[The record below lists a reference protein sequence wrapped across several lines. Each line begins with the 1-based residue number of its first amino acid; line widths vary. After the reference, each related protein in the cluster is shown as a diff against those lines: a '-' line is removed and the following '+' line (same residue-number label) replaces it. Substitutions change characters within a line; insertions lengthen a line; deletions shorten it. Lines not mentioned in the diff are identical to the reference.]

1 MGQKSVFMDVEGIAP
16 GQNFAQ
22 AIDLAIESRPTV
34 LVIIGPRWHQILLDR
49 AAQKQEDYVSH
60 EIESAIAKKATM
72 IPVLV
77 GGATAAQLEGLPPGL
92 ADLPFHQA
100 IELRDASFKDDCSRL
115 AKSLGVSPAAGWR
128 TKLLIFAIVAAIVAI
143 LSSVVLKNSVAAWR
157 MRKQRESAVAGLLA
171 TAQTQTK
178 LSEYEAA
185 YRTCAQAVQMA
196 PADRS
201 ALDHEVDAA
210 MLWLENYSVL
220 TREGQNAQDVAA
232 PQLAELMTVLDAGL
246 ARASGNAARSADIL
260 AHIGWAHW
268 LNRHI
273 AEKEFGPA
281 AEQAFRQA
289 LAMQPTNVYA
299 NSMLGNWLLQNG
311 GSLTEA
317 VAHFSSAL
325 ATGQQRPLVRKLQLG
340 GMIYNDA
347 AGVPREAVR
356 ALNDMRKND
365 EPLDEAY
372 KRRFLSFDFRIG
384 SDDAQLKATLAAV
397 PPDEAW
403 QTYLWLD
410 DAPDRDADGELRQL
424 RLDFIQATLLEIQGK
439 RNEAKTAFT
448 ALQQK
453 MKARDITGSFAN
465 SVARALTH

>member
-1 MGQKSVFMDVEGIAP
+1 MGPKRVFMDVEGIAP

-22 AIDLAIESRPTV
+22 AIDLAIESGLTMLAIV
-34 LVIIGPRWHQILLDR
+34 GPRWRQVLLDR
-49 AAQKQEDYVSH
+49 AAQNQEDYVSH
-60 EIESAIAKKATM
+60 EIESALAHKATV

-77 GGATAAQLEGLPPGL
+77 GGATTAQLAGLPPGL
-92 ADLPFHQA
+92 AGLPFHQA
-100 IELRDASFKDDCSRL
+100 VELRDATFKDDCYRL
-115 AKSLGVSPAAGWR
+115 AKSLGVSPVAQWR
-128 TKLLIFAIVAAIVAI
+128 TKLLIFAAVAALAAI
-143 LSSVVLKNSVAAWR
+143 LSSVVLKNGVAAWR
-157 MRKQRESAVAGLLA
+157 VRKQRESAVAGLLA

-185 YRTCAQAVQMA
+185 YRTCTQAVQVA
-196 PADRS
+196 PASRS
-201 ALDHEVDAA
+201 ALDQQVDAA

-220 TREGQNAQDVAA
+220 TREGQSVQDIAA

-246 ARASGNAARSADIL
+246 ARASGNVARSADIL

-289 LAMQPTNVYA
+289 LAMQATNVYA
-299 NSMLGNWLLQNG
+299 NSMLGNWLIQNG

-317 VAHFSSAL
+317 VGHFSSAL

-365 EPLDEAY
+365 EPLDEEY

-410 DAPDRDADGELRQL
+410 DAPNGDGNDVLRQL
-424 RLDFIQATLLEIQGK
+424 RRDFIQATLLELQGK
-439 RNEAKTAFT
+439 KNEATTAFT
-448 ALQQK
+448 TLQQK
-453 MKARDITGSFAN
+453 LKARDITGSFAN
-465 SVARALTH
+465 SVAQALAH